1 MDRNDSNPGMVERE
15 MDETPMEGRPVERE
29 GLGGGSGMDRDHL
42 QRGGSVEREG
52 MQGGGSD
59 RDSMQG
65 DSVEREGMQ
74 GGGMDRD
81 SMRGSE
87 LDRDGMGGME
97 GSGVRHRMGSDD
109 MLGSSRDA
117 SGGAMEGV
125 SSSDR
130 EIMRG
135 GESEPS
141 DLSTPSDRLGVGNT
155 NVNDTEMRASGR
167 EGGYGFDRPAD
178 LEVSRDTM
186 EGSSR
191 DTSQGTDREQ
201 RLDGDQRGG
210 TTPQRDW

>member
-1 MDRNDSNPGMVERE
+1 MDRNDSNPGMVERQ

-29 GLGGGSGMDRDHL
+29 GLGGGSGVDRDHL
-42 QRGGSVEREG
+42 QRGGSVEREE
-52 MQGGGSD
+52 MQGEGMD

-74 GGGMDRD
+74 GEGMDRD
-81 SMRGSE
+81 SLQGSE

-97 GSGVRHRMGSDD
+97 GSGLRHRMASDD
-109 MLGSSRDA
+109 MLGSSREPSD
-117 SGGAMEGV
+117 GAMEGV

-141 DLSTPSDRLGVGNT
+141 DLGTESDRLGGGNT
-155 NVNDTEMRASGR
+155 NGDDTGMRGSGR
-167 EGGYGFDRPAD
+167 EGGYGYDRPAD
-178 LEVSRDTM
+178 LEVNRDTM
-186 EGSSR
+186 ESSSR

-201 RLDGDQRGG
+201 RISGDQRGG